1 MQFLFKIG
9 RTLKHASIFFS
20 NPNCSE
26 AKCPTDQTCVGS
38 WKFNLQQYDVDI
50 DFHSF
55 TDDPT
60 VKLKCISKSKWF

>member
-9 RTLKHASIFFS
+9 RTLKDPSIFFS

-26 AKCPTDQTCVGS
+26 AKCPTDQTCEGT

-50 DFHSF
+50 DLRSF
-55 TDDPT
+55 TNDPT
-60 VKLKCISKSKWF
+60 VKLKCISTSKGF